1 MTTFK
6 QTLKPIR
13 IQRLVTFFFQ
23 LLSILFS
30 LSQPILIGY
39 LIDQISQINQGGR
52 MDAIYHT
59 IFLLVLVS
67 ILDFLIYYIKD
78 FFFQQ
83 TLSKGIMLMR
93 YHVMSAA
100 LGEPLSSFNHQENG
114 DKLNKILNDSETY
127 AKYLVYLIPETII
140 FMTRLLIIY
149 SIFFVTSFELT
160 VIIFG
165 IFVAYTCIYLA
176 LNKSIKPRI
185 QTESESYSKV
195 MEDTVELLQGRETIK
210 LGLKDTFFKRRFQ
223 DSLNRYLDSK
233 TQVLRVSS
241 LDSAFMNFFYSIIPI
256 TILGVGV
263 FLVLQGKL
271 TLGSLFT
278 LQSYTHW
285 ILDPVF
291 SIATLNRLKQQADV
305 ALPRLQE
312 FFKHE
317 ESVERPVLKQN
328 LSRIQTLELQKVC
341 FAYESNQNMIQELD
355 LRLEVGSRLA
365 VVGQTGSGKSTLSKL
380 LLGILHPTSGHILVN
395 GQNLFDFETED
406 LLVRISYLPQDVF
419 LFAAGVRENIQFDQ
433 GWELSEQVIEG
444 LHLEDLLGREVDSKH
459 SLSGGERQRIGI
471 ARSLNRSV
479 DVLIYD
485 EPTSALDQ
493 ATEDSVVATIAS
505 YLDENPAIFIAITH
519 RKKILEICNQQLE
532 LTGGGSWQLSSI

>member
-52 MDAIYHT
+52 MDDVYHT

-83 TLSKGIMLMR
+83 TLAKGIMLMR

-223 DSLNRYLDSK
+223 DSLNRYLVSK
-233 TQVLRVSS
+233 KQVLRVSS

-291 SIATLNRLKQQADV
+291 RIATLNRLKQQADV

-317 ESVERPVLKQN
+317 ESVERPVLKQK

-433 GWELSEQVIEG
+433 GWELSEQVIAG

-471 ARSLNRSV
+471 ARSLNQSV

>member
-30 LSQPILIGY
+30 LSQPVLIGY
-39 LIDQISQINQGGR
+39 LIDQISQINQGER

-83 TLSKGIMLMR
+83 TLAKGIMLMR

-100 LGEPLSSFNHQENG
+100 LGEPLSSFSHQENG

-127 AKYLVYLIPETII
+127 AKYLVYLIPEIII

-165 IFVAYTCIYLA
+165 IFVSYTYIYLA

-223 DSLNRYLDSK
+223 DSLNRYLVSK

-263 FLVLQGKL
+263 YLVLQGKL

-317 ESVERPVLKQN
+317 ESVERPVLKQE

-341 FAYESNQNMIQELD
+341 FAYESNQSMIQELD

-419 LFAAGVRENIQFDQ
+419 LFAAGVRENIQFDH
-433 GWELSEQVIEG
+433 GWELSEQVIAG

>member
-1 MTTFK
+1 MTTYK

-30 LSQPILIGY
+30 LSQPVLIGY
-39 LIDQISQINQGGR
+39 LIDQVSQINQGGR

-83 TLSKGIMLMR
+83 TLAKGIMLMR

-100 LGEPLSSFNHQENG
+100 LGEPLSSFSHQENG

-127 AKYLVYLIPETII
+127 AKYLVYLIPEIII
-140 FMTRLLIIY
+140 FTTRLLIIY

-223 DSLNRYLDSK
+223 DSLNRYLVSK

-263 FLVLQGKL
+263 YLVLQGKL

-317 ESVERPVLKQN
+317 ESVERPVLKQE
-328 LSRIQTLELQKVC
+328 LSRIQTLELQRVC

-433 GWELSEQVIEG
+433 GWELSEQVIAG

-519 RKKILEICNQQLE
+519 RKKILDICNQQLE

>member
-6 QTLKPIR
+6 QILKPIR

-30 LSQPILIGY
+30 LSQPVLIGY
-39 LIDQISQINQGGR
+39 LIDQISQINQGER

-83 TLSKGIMLMR
+83 TLAKGIMLMR

-100 LGEPLSSFNHQENG
+100 LGEPLSSFSHQENG

-127 AKYLVYLIPETII
+127 AKYLVYLIPEIII

-165 IFVAYTCIYLA
+165 IFVSYTYIYLA

-223 DSLNRYLDSK
+223 DSLNRYLVSK

-263 FLVLQGKL
+263 YLVLQGKL

-317 ESVERPVLKQN
+317 ESVERPVLKQE

-341 FAYESNQNMIQELD
+341 FAYESNQSMIQELD

-419 LFAAGVRENIQFDQ
+419 LFAAGVRENIQFDH
-433 GWELSEQVIEG
+433 GWELSEQVIAG

>member
-52 MDAIYHT
+52 MDDIYHT

-83 TLSKGIMLMR
+83 TLAKGIMLMR

-223 DSLNRYLDSK
+223 DSLNRYLVSK

-317 ESVERPVLKQN
+317 ESVERPVLKQK

-355 LRLEVGSRLA
+355 LRLKVGSRLA

-380 LLGILHPTSGHILVN
+380 LLGILHPTSGHIFVN

-433 GWELSEQVIEG
+433 GWELSEQVIAG

-471 ARSLNRSV
+471 ARSLNQSV

-505 YLDENPAIFIAITH
+505 YLDENPTIFIAITH

>member
-52 MDAIYHT
+52 MDDIYHT

-83 TLSKGIMLMR
+83 TLAKGIMLMR

-223 DSLNRYLDSK
+223 DSLNRYLVSK

-263 FLVLQGKL
+263 FLVLQRKL

-317 ESVERPVLKQN
+317 ESVERPVLKQK

-355 LRLEVGSRLA
+355 LRLKVGSRLA

-380 LLGILHPTSGHILVN
+380 LLGILHPTSGHIFVN

-433 GWELSEQVIEG
+433 GWELSEQVIAG

-471 ARSLNRSV
+471 ARSLNQSV

-505 YLDENPAIFIAITH
+505 YLDENPTIFIAITH

>member
-1 MTTFK
+1 MPTFK

-83 TLSKGIMLMR
+83 TLAKGIMLMR

-176 LNKSIKPRI
+176 LNKSIKPSI

-223 DSLNRYLDSK
+223 DSLNRYLVSK

-317 ESVERPVLKQN
+317 ETVERPVLKQK
-328 LSRIQTLELQKVC
+328 LSRIQTLELQNVC

-380 LLGILHPTSGHILVN
+380 LLGILQPTSGHILVN

-433 GWELSEQVIEG
+433 GWELSEQVIAG

-471 ARSLNRSV
+471 ARSLNQSV

>member
-1 MTTFK
+1 M
-6 QTLKPIR
+6 
-13 IQRLVTFFFQ
+13 VTFFFQ

-30 LSQPILIGY
+30 LSQPVLIGY
-39 LIDQISQINQGGR
+39 LIDQISQINQGER

-83 TLSKGIMLMR
+83 TLAKGIMLMR

-100 LGEPLSSFNHQENG
+100 LGEPLSSFSHQENG

-127 AKYLVYLIPETII
+127 AKYLVYLIPEIII

-165 IFVAYTCIYLA
+165 IFVSYTCIYLA

-223 DSLNRYLDSK
+223 DSLNRYLVSK

-263 FLVLQGKL
+263 YLVLQGKL

-317 ESVERPVLKQN
+317 ESVERPVLKQE

-341 FAYESNQNMIQELD
+341 FAYESNQSMIQELD

-419 LFAAGVRENIQFDQ
+419 LFAAGVRENIQFDH
-433 GWELSEQVIEG
+433 GWELSEQVIAG

-459 SLSGGERQRIGI
+459 TLSGGERQRIGI

>member
-30 LSQPILIGY
+30 LSQPVLIGY

-78 FFFQQ
+78 FCFQQ
-83 TLSKGIMLMR
+83 TLAKGIMLMR

-100 LGEPLSSFNHQENG
+100 LGEPLSSFSHQENG

-127 AKYLVYLIPETII
+127 AKYLVYLIPEIII
-140 FMTRLLIIY
+140 FTTRLLIIY

-165 IFVAYTCIYLA
+165 IFVSYTCIYLA

-223 DSLNRYLDSK
+223 DSLNRYLVSK
-233 TQVLRVSS
+233 TKVLRVSS

-263 FLVLQGKL
+263 YLVLQGKL

-317 ESVERPVLKQN
+317 ESVERPVLKQE
-328 LSRIQTLELQKVC
+328 LSRIQTLELQKVS

-433 GWELSEQVIEG
+433 GWELSEQVIAG

-459 SLSGGERQRIGI
+459 TLSGGERQRIGI

-532 LTGGGSWQLSSI
+532 LTGGGSWQMSSI

>member
-30 LSQPILIGY
+30 LSQPVLIGY

-114 DKLNKILNDSETY
+114 DKLNNILNDSETY

-241 LDSAFMNFFYSIIPI
+241 FDSAFMNFFYSIIPI

-317 ESVERPVLKQN
+317 ESVERPVLKQK

-433 GWELSEQVIEG
+433 GWELSEQVIAG

-471 ARSLNRSV
+471 ARSLNQSV

>member
-30 LSQPILIGY
+30 LSQPVLIGY
-39 LIDQISQINQGGR
+39 LIDQISQINQGRR

-83 TLSKGIMLMR
+83 TLAKGIMLMR
-93 YHVMSAA
+93 YHVISAA
-100 LGEPLSSFNHQENG
+100 LGEPLSSFSHQENG

-127 AKYLVYLIPETII
+127 AKYLVYLIPEIII

-165 IFVAYTCIYLA
+165 IFVSYTCIYLA

-223 DSLNRYLDSK
+223 DSLSRYLVSK

-263 FLVLQGKL
+263 YLVLQGKL

-317 ESVERPVLKQN
+317 ESVERPVLKQE

-341 FAYESNQNMIQELD
+341 FAYESNQSMIQELD

-419 LFAAGVRENIQFDQ
+419 LFAAGVRENIQFDH
-433 GWELSEQVIEG
+433 GWELSEQVIAG

>member
-223 DSLNRYLDSK
+223 DSLNCYLVSK

-263 FLVLQGKL
+263 YLVLQGKL

-317 ESVERPVLKQN
+317 ESVERPVLKQE

-380 LLGILHPTSGHILVN
+380 LLGILHPTSGQILVN

-406 LLVRISYLPQDVF
+406 FLVRISYLPQDVF
-419 LFAAGVRENIQFDQ
+419 LFASGVRENIQFDQ
-433 GWELSEQVIEG
+433 GWELSEQVIAG

-505 YLDENPAIFIAITH
+505 YLDENPAILIAITH

>member
-1 MTTFK
+1 MITLK

-30 LSQPILIGY
+30 LSQPVLIGY

-67 ILDFLIYYIKD
+67 ILDFLIYYMKD

-83 TLSKGIMLMR
+83 TLAKGIMLMR

-100 LGEPLSSFNHQENG
+100 LGEPLSSFSHQENG

-127 AKYLVYLIPETII
+127 AKYLVYLIPEIII

-165 IFVAYTCIYLA
+165 IFVTYTCIYLA

-195 MEDTVELLQGRETIK
+195 MEDTVELLEGRETIK
-210 LGLKDTFFKRRFQ
+210 LGLKETFFKRRFQ
-223 DSLNRYLDSK
+223 DSLNRYLVSK

-263 FLVLQGKL
+263 YLVLQGKL

-317 ESVERPVLKQN
+317 ESVERPVLKQE
-328 LSRIQTLELQKVC
+328 LSRIHTLELQKVC
-341 FAYESNQNMIQELD
+341 FAYKSNQNMIQELD

-433 GWELSEQVIEG
+433 GWELSEQVIAG
-444 LHLEDLLGREVDSKH
+444 LHLEDLLGREVDNKH

>member
-52 MDAIYHT
+52 MDDVYHT

-67 ILDFLIYYIKD
+67 ILDFIIYYIKD

-83 TLSKGIMLMR
+83 TLAKGIMLMR

-160 VIIFG
+160 VIILG

-471 ARSLNRSV
+471 ARSLNQSV

>member
-83 TLSKGIMLMR
+83 TLAKGIMLMR

-160 VIIFG
+160 VIILG

-223 DSLNRYLDSK
+223 DSLNRYLVSK

-317 ESVERPVLKQN
+317 ESVERPVLKQELN
-328 LSRIQTLELQKVC
+328 RIQTLELQKVC

-433 GWELSEQVIEG
+433 GWELSEQVIAG

-471 ARSLNRSV
+471 ARSLNQSV

>member
-39 LIDQISQINQGGR
+39 LIDKISQINQGGR

-83 TLSKGIMLMR
+83 TLAKGIILMR

-160 VIIFG
+160 VIILG

-223 DSLNRYLDSK
+223 DSLNRYLVSK

-263 FLVLQGKL
+263 LLVLQGKL

-317 ESVERPVLKQN
+317 ESVERPVLKQE

-406 LLVRISYLPQDVF
+406 LLVRISYLPQDIF

-433 GWELSEQVIEG
+433 GWELSEQVIAG
-444 LHLEDLLGREVDSKH
+444 LHLEDLLEREVDSKH

>member
-13 IQRLVTFFFQ
+13 IQRLVTLFFQ

-30 LSQPILIGY
+30 LSQPVLIGY

-83 TLSKGIMLMR
+83 TLAKGIMLMR

-100 LGEPLSSFNHQENG
+100 LGEPLSSFSHQENG

-127 AKYLVYLIPETII
+127 AKYLVYLIPEIII

-149 SIFFVTSFELT
+149 SIFFITSFELT

-185 QTESESYSKV
+185 QIESESYSKV

-210 LGLKDTFFKRRFQ
+210 LGLKDIFFKRRFQ
-223 DSLNRYLDSK
+223 DSLNCYLVSK

-263 FLVLQGKL
+263 YLVLQGKL

-317 ESVERPVLKQN
+317 ESVERPVLKQE

-406 LLVRISYLPQDVF
+406 FLVRISYLPQDVF

-433 GWELSEQVIEG
+433 GWELSEQVIAG

>member
-6 QTLKPIR
+6 QILKPIR

-30 LSQPILIGY
+30 LSQPVLIGY
-39 LIDQISQINQGGR
+39 LIDQISQINQGER

-83 TLSKGIMLMR
+83 TLAKGIMLMR

-100 LGEPLSSFNHQENG
+100 LGEPLSSFSHQENG

-127 AKYLVYLIPETII
+127 AKYLVYLIPEIII

-165 IFVAYTCIYLA
+165 IFVSYTCIYLA

-223 DSLNRYLDSK
+223 DSLNRYLVSK

-263 FLVLQGKL
+263 YLVLQGKL

-317 ESVERPVLKQN
+317 ESVERPVLKQE

-341 FAYESNQNMIQELD
+341 FAYESNQSMIQELD

-419 LFAAGVRENIQFDQ
+419 LFAAGVRENIQFDH
-433 GWELSEQVIEG
+433 GWELSEQVIAG

-459 SLSGGERQRIGI
+459 TLSGGERQRIGI

>member
-1 MTTFK
+1 MTTYK

-30 LSQPILIGY
+30 LSQPVLIGY
-39 LIDQISQINQGGR
+39 LIDQVSQINQGGR

-59 IFLLVLVS
+59 IFLLVIVS

-83 TLSKGIMLMR
+83 TLAKGIMLMR

-100 LGEPLSSFNHQENG
+100 LGEPLSSFSHQENG

-127 AKYLVYLIPETII
+127 AKYLVYLIPEIII
-140 FMTRLLIIY
+140 FTTRLLIIY

-223 DSLNRYLDSK
+223 DSLNRYLVSK

-263 FLVLQGKL
+263 YLVLQGKL

-291 SIATLNRLKQQADV
+291 SIATLNRL
-305 ALPRLQE
+305 
-312 FFKHE
+312 
-317 ESVERPVLKQN
+317 
-328 LSRIQTLELQKVC
+328 
-341 FAYESNQNMIQELD
+341 
-355 LRLEVGSRLA
+355 
-365 VVGQTGSGKSTLSKL
+365 
-380 LLGILHPTSGHILVN
+380 
-395 GQNLFDFETED
+395 
-406 LLVRISYLPQDVF
+406 
-419 LFAAGVRENIQFDQ
+419 
-433 GWELSEQVIEG
+433 
-444 LHLEDLLGREVDSKH
+444 
-459 SLSGGERQRIGI
+459 
-471 ARSLNRSV
+471 
-479 DVLIYD
+479 
-485 EPTSALDQ
+485 
-493 ATEDSVVATIAS
+493 
-505 YLDENPAIFIAITH
+505 
-519 RKKILEICNQQLE
+519 
-532 LTGGGSWQLSSI
+532 

>member
-1 MTTFK
+1 MTTLK

-67 ILDFLIYYIKD
+67 ILDFLIYYTKD

-83 TLSKGIMLMR
+83 TLAKGIMLMR

-114 DKLNKILNDSETY
+114 EKLNKILNDSETY

-223 DSLNRYLDSK
+223 DSLNRYLVSK

-317 ESVERPVLKQN
+317 ETVERPVLKQK

-433 GWELSEQVIEG
+433 GWELSEQVIAG

-471 ARSLNRSV
+471 ARSLNQSV

>member
-6 QTLKPIR
+6 QILKPIR

-30 LSQPILIGY
+30 LSQPILIGN

-67 ILDFLIYYIKD
+67 ILDFLIYYTKD

-83 TLSKGIMLMR
+83 TLAKGIMLMR

-223 DSLNRYLDSK
+223 DSLNRYLVSK

-291 SIATLNRLKQQADV
+291 SITTLNRLKQQADV

-317 ESVERPVLKQN
+317 ESVERPVLKQK

-433 GWELSEQVIEG
+433 GWELSEQVIAG

>member
-176 LNKSIKPRI
+176 FNKSIKPRI

-471 ARSLNRSV
+471 ARSLNQSV

>member
-52 MDAIYHT
+52 MDAVYHT

-83 TLSKGIMLMR
+83 TLAKGIMLMR

-223 DSLNRYLDSK
+223 DSLNRYLVSK

-317 ESVERPVLKQN
+317 ESVERPVLKQK

-433 GWELSEQVIEG
+433 GWELSEQVIAG

-471 ARSLNRSV
+471 ARSLNQSV

-505 YLDENPAIFIAITH
+505 YLDEKPAIFIAITH

>member
-30 LSQPILIGY
+30 LSQPVLIGY

-67 ILDFLIYYIKD
+67 ILDLLIYYIKD
-78 FFFQQ
+78 FCFQQ
-83 TLSKGIMLMR
+83 TLAKGIMLMR

-100 LGEPLSSFNHQENG
+100 LGEPLSSFSHQENG

-127 AKYLVYLIPETII
+127 AKYLVYLIPEIII
-140 FMTRLLIIY
+140 FTTRLLIIY

-165 IFVAYTCIYLA
+165 IFVSYTCIYLA

-223 DSLNRYLDSK
+223 DSLNRYLVSK

-263 FLVLQGKL
+263 YLVLQGKL

-317 ESVERPVLKQN
+317 ESVERPVLKQE

-341 FAYESNQNMIQELD
+341 FAYESNQSMIQELD

-419 LFAAGVRENIQFDQ
+419 LFAAGVRENIQFDH
-433 GWELSEQVIEG
+433 GWELSEQVIAG

>member
-30 LSQPILIGY
+30 LSQPVLIGY

-114 DKLNKILNDSETY
+114 DKLNNILNDSETY

-241 LDSAFMNFFYSIIPI
+241 FDSAFMNFFYSIIPI

-471 ARSLNRSV
+471 ARSLNQSV

>member
-30 LSQPILIGY
+30 LSQPVLIGY

-241 LDSAFMNFFYSIIPI
+241 FDSAFMNFFYSIIPI

-433 GWELSEQVIEG
+433 GWELSEQVIAG

-471 ARSLNRSV
+471 ARSLNQSV

>member
-30 LSQPILIGY
+30 LSQPVLIGY

-67 ILDFLIYYIKD
+67 ILDLLIYYIKD
-78 FFFQQ
+78 FCFQQ
-83 TLSKGIMLMR
+83 TLAKGIMLMR

-100 LGEPLSSFNHQENG
+100 LGEPLSSFSHQENG

-127 AKYLVYLIPETII
+127 AKYLVYLIPEIII
-140 FMTRLLIIY
+140 FTTRLLIIY

-165 IFVAYTCIYLA
+165 IFVSYTCIYLA

-223 DSLNRYLDSK
+223 DSLNRYLVSK

-317 ESVERPVLKQN
+317 ESVERPVLKQE

-341 FAYESNQNMIQELD
+341 FAYESNQSMIQELD

-419 LFAAGVRENIQFDQ
+419 LFAAGVRENIQFDH
-433 GWELSEQVIEG
+433 GWELSEQVIAG

>member
-52 MDAIYHT
+52 MYAVYHT

-83 TLSKGIMLMR
+83 TLAKGIMLMR

-160 VIIFG
+160 VIILG

-223 DSLNRYLDSK
+223 DSLNRYLVSK

-317 ESVERPVLKQN
+317 ESVERPVLKQK

-380 LLGILHPTSGHILVN
+380 LLGILHPTSGHIFVN

-433 GWELSEQVIEG
+433 GWELSEQVIAG

-532 LTGGGSWQLSSI
+532 LTGGGSWQLRSI

>member
-52 MDAIYHT
+52 MDAVYHT

-67 ILDFLIYYIKD
+67 ILDFIIYYIKD

-83 TLSKGIMLMR
+83 TLAKGIMLMR

-223 DSLNRYLDSK
+223 DSLNRYLVSK

-317 ESVERPVLKQN
+317 ESVERPVLKQK

-433 GWELSEQVIEG
+433 GWELSEQVIAG

-505 YLDENPAIFIAITH
+505 YLDEKPAIFIAITH

>member
-13 IQRLVTFFFQ
+13 IQRLATFFFQ

-52 MDAIYHT
+52 MDDIYHT

-83 TLSKGIMLMR
+83 TLAKGIMLMR

-223 DSLNRYLDSK
+223 DSLNRYLVSK

-241 LDSAFMNFFYSIIPI
+241 LDIAFMNFFYSIIPI

-317 ESVERPVLKQN
+317 ESVERPVLKQK

-433 GWELSEQVIEG
+433 GWELSEQVIAG

-471 ARSLNRSV
+471 ARSLNQSV

>member
-6 QTLKPIR
+6 QILKPIR

-30 LSQPILIGY
+30 LSQPVLIGY

-83 TLSKGIMLMR
+83 TLAKGIMLMR

-100 LGEPLSSFNHQENG
+100 LGEPLSSFSHQENG

-127 AKYLVYLIPETII
+127 AKYLVYLIPEIII

-165 IFVAYTCIYLA
+165 IFVSYTCIYLA

-195 MEDTVELLQGRETIK
+195 IEDTVELLQGRETIK

-223 DSLNRYLDSK
+223 DSLNRYLVSK

-263 FLVLQGKL
+263 YLVLQGKL

-317 ESVERPVLKQN
+317 ESVERPVLKQE

-341 FAYESNQNMIQELD
+341 FAYESNQSMIQELD

-419 LFAAGVRENIQFDQ
+419 LFAAGVRENIQFDH
-433 GWELSEQVIEG
+433 GWELSEQVIAG

>member
-83 TLSKGIMLMR
+83 TLAKGIMLMR

-223 DSLNRYLDSK
+223 DSLNRYLVSK

-317 ESVERPVLKQN
+317 ESVERPVLKQE

>member
-1 MTTFK
+1 MTTYK
-6 QTLKPIR
+6 YTLKPIR

-30 LSQPILIGY
+30 LSQPVLIGY
-39 LIDQISQINQGGR
+39 LIDQVSQINQGGR

-83 TLSKGIMLMR
+83 TLAKGIMLMR

-100 LGEPLSSFNHQENG
+100 LGEPLSSFSHQENG

-127 AKYLVYLIPETII
+127 AKYLVYLIPEIII

-210 LGLKDTFFKRRFQ
+210 LGLKETFFKRRFQ
-223 DSLNRYLDSK
+223 DSLNRYLVSK

-263 FLVLQGKL
+263 YLVLQGKL

-317 ESVERPVLKQN
+317 ESVERPVLKQE

-419 LFAAGVRENIQFDQ
+419 LFAAGVCENIQFDQ
-433 GWELSEQVIEG
+433 GWELSEQVIAG

>member
-6 QTLKPIR
+6 QTLKSIR

-52 MDAIYHT
+52 MDDIYHT

-83 TLSKGIMLMR
+83 TLAKGIMLMR

-160 VIIFG
+160 VIILG

-223 DSLNRYLDSK
+223 DSLNRYLVSK

-317 ESVERPVLKQN
+317 ESVERPVLKQK

-433 GWELSEQVIEG
+433 EWELSEQVIEG

-471 ARSLNRSV
+471 ARSLNQSV

>member
-30 LSQPILIGY
+30 LSQPVLIGY

-114 DKLNKILNDSETY
+114 DKLNNILNDSETY

-176 LNKSIKPRI
+176 LNKS
-185 QTESESYSKV
+185 
-195 MEDTVELLQGRETIK
+195 
-210 LGLKDTFFKRRFQ
+210 
-223 DSLNRYLDSK
+223 
-233 TQVLRVSS
+233 
-241 LDSAFMNFFYSIIPI
+241 
-256 TILGVGV
+256 
-263 FLVLQGKL
+263 
-271 TLGSLFT
+271 
-278 LQSYTHW
+278 
-285 ILDPVF
+285 
-291 SIATLNRLKQQADV
+291 
-305 ALPRLQE
+305 
-312 FFKHE
+312 
-317 ESVERPVLKQN
+317 
-328 LSRIQTLELQKVC
+328 
-341 FAYESNQNMIQELD
+341 
-355 LRLEVGSRLA
+355 
-365 VVGQTGSGKSTLSKL
+365 
-380 LLGILHPTSGHILVN
+380 
-395 GQNLFDFETED
+395 
-406 LLVRISYLPQDVF
+406 
-419 LFAAGVRENIQFDQ
+419 
-433 GWELSEQVIEG
+433 
-444 LHLEDLLGREVDSKH
+444 
-459 SLSGGERQRIGI
+459 
-471 ARSLNRSV
+471 
-479 DVLIYD
+479 
-485 EPTSALDQ
+485 
-493 ATEDSVVATIAS
+493 
-505 YLDENPAIFIAITH
+505 
-519 RKKILEICNQQLE
+519 
-532 LTGGGSWQLSSI
+532 

>member
-1 MTTFK
+1 MPTFK

-83 TLSKGIMLMR
+83 TLAKGIMLMR

-176 LNKSIKPRI
+176 LNKSIKPSI

-223 DSLNRYLDSK
+223 DSLNRYLVSK

-317 ESVERPVLKQN
+317 ETVERPVLKQK

-380 LLGILHPTSGHILVN
+380 LLGILQPTSGHILVN

-433 GWELSEQVIEG
+433 GWELSEQVIAG

-471 ARSLNRSV
+471 ARSLNQSV

>member
-30 LSQPILIGY
+30 LSQPVLIGY

-241 LDSAFMNFFYSIIPI
+241 FDSAFMNFFYSIIPI

-471 ARSLNRSV
+471 ARSLNQSV

>member
-30 LSQPILIGY
+30 LSQPVLIGY

-114 DKLNKILNDSETY
+114 DKLNNILNDSETY

-165 IFVAYTCIYLA
+165 IFVSYTCIYLA

-223 DSLNRYLDSK
+223 DSLNRYLVSK

-263 FLVLQGKL
+263 YLVLQGKL

-317 ESVERPVLKQN
+317 ESVERPVLKQE

-341 FAYESNQNMIQELD
+341 FAYESNQSMIQELD

-419 LFAAGVRENIQFDQ
+419 LFAAGVRENIQFDH
-433 GWELSEQVIEG
+433 GWELSEQVIAG

-459 SLSGGERQRIGI
+459 TLSGGERQRIGI